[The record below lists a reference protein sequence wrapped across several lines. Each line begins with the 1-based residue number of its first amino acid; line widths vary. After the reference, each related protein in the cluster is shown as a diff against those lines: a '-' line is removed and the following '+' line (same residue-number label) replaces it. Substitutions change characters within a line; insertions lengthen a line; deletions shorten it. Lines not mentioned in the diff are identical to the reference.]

1 MSHEEEVASTFITGP
16 QELTE
21 NIKKFNSTACQTTDV
36 PELPPICIERFIKTP
51 TAIHMYTGLENYDKF
66 RYVLATLGPAAYE
79 LNYRTNTPLRVSVEN
94 QFFLTLIKL
103 RTYPSNEEL
112 SIMFNLSVH
121 TVGNVVVTWINFMY
135 LQWKEIDTWP
145 GQDLVQQFIPTDF
158 GQKFPKTRIILDGVE
173 FPIQKPRNPEA
184 QQATFSTYKNRNT
197 LKAVIGASPGG
208 LITHVTECY
217 GGSVSD
223 RALVERSNL
232 TRQCDPGVHIMVD
245 KGFNVQDIF
254 APYDIQINIPTFLQK
269 RNQFTPESR
278 IKDKKIASKRVHIER
293 LIGLAKTYKILTKPL
308 SRYDTTLGSY
318 ICFICFMSCNFRT
331 CIVPKNA

>member
-1 MSHEEEVASTFITGP
+1 M
-16 QELTE
+16 
-21 NIKKFNSTACQTTDV
+21 
-36 PELPPICIERFIKTP
+36 
-51 TAIHMYTGLENYDKF
+51 
-66 RYVLATLGPAAYE
+66 
-79 LNYRTNTPLRVSVEN
+79 EN

-232 TRQCDPGVHIMVD
+232 TIGSVILGIISWWIKASMSRTYLPHM
-245 KGFNVQDIF
+245 
-254 APYDIQINIPTFLQK
+254 TFRSTFQP
-269 RNQFTPESR
+269 F
-278 IKDKKIASKRVHIER
+278 
-293 LIGLAKTYKILTKPL
+293 
-308 SRYDTTLGSY
+308 
-318 ICFICFMSCNFRT
+318 C
-331 CIVPKNA
+331 KNATNSHQSLALKIRR